1 MAIGSTD
8 PVGQLTY
15 GTIGTPTVFGKNS
28 GTASAAGTPHTPWY
42 AAGIIGAGSA
52 PGGGLNG
59 ATFTAT
65 VTGQIASPA
74 AVSGA
79 RSYIERISAVHTGS
93 IGMLWL
99 VDRIWGNVP
108 LVTTTGGQAVT
119 PPAWPAR
126 DTSASTNG
134 AGIFLALECS
144 SATGNGSPITN
155 TTVTYTNS
163 AGTASKTA
171 TLASWPATAVA
182 GTFIPLALAAGDV
195 GVRSV
200 QTVTLGTSYVSG
212 AIHLVAY
219 RLICS
224 LPLPNTNIG
233 NDRNFLG
240 LGLPVVWDSSVLQLV
255 YWPSATA
262 LGAISGDLT
271 YSQV

>member
-1 MAIGSTD
+1 MALGTTNPLD
-8 PVGQLTY
+8 QLVY
-15 GTIGTPTVFGKNS
+15 GTIGLPTVVGKDAT
-28 GTASAAGTPHTPWY
+28 TAKAAGTPHTPWY
-42 AAGIIGAGSA
+42 GTGIIGAGAA

-59 ATFTAT
+59 ATFTAS
-65 VTGQIASPA
+65 VAGQIASPA
-74 AVSGA
+74 AVAGT
-79 RSYIERISAVHTGS
+79 RSYIERLSMIQTGNVGL
-93 IGMLWL
+93 IWL

-108 LVTTTGGQAVT
+108 VVTTTTGQAVVS
-119 PPAWPAR
+119 PAWPAR

-144 SATGNGSPITN
+144 SATGNVSAITN

-163 AGTASKTA
+163 ANTGSRTA
-171 TLASWPATAVA
+171 TLASFPATATA
-182 GTFIPLALAAGDV
+182 GTWVPLSLQAGDV

-212 AIHLVAY
+212 QVHLVAF

-224 LPLPNTNIG
+224 IAVPNVNAA
-233 NDRNFLG
+233 NDRGALE

-255 YWPSATA
+255 YWPTATA
-262 LGAISGDLT
+262 IGAVAGDIT